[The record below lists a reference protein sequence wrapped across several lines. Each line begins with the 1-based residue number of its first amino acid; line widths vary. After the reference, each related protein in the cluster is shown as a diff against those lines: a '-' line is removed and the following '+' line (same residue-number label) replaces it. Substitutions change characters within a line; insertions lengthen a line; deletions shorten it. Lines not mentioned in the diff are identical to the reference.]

1 MTMMKT
7 AALAVV
13 LGCLSACSSAGN
25 ASLKSVTAADV
36 DRSIRDGVTTSSQLR
51 QLYGEPSETSFE
63 NGNEQWVYV
72 YSSTRQDGLSMVQDV
87 VGLGVLGTR
96 DSAKS
101 NILKVTL
108 HKDIVVHHSFT
119 TSQNTGGSGLRQ

>member
-1 MTMMKT
+1 MMKT

-51 QLYGEPSETSFE
+51 QLYGEPSEIANE
-63 NGNEQWVYV
+63 NGNEVWTYE
-72 YSSTRQDGLSMVQDV
+72 YSSDQADGLSVAQQA
-87 VGLGVLGTR
+87 VGLGFLGTR
-96 DSAKS
+96 TTS
-101 NILKVTL
+101 NTHVLKVTL
-108 HKDIVVHHSFT
+108 HRDIVLHHSFI
-119 TSQNTGGSGLRQ
+119 TSHVGGGSGLRQ

>member
-1 MTMMKT
+1 MKMMKT
-7 AALAVV
+7 AALAVM

-36 DRSIRDGVTTSSQLR
+36 DRSIRDGVTTSAQLR

-63 NGNEQWVYV
+63 NGNELWVYV
-72 YSSTRQDGLSMVQDV
+72 YSATRQDGLSMVQDV

-96 DSAKS
+96 DNAKS

-108 HKDIVVHHSFT
+108 HKGIVVHHSFT

>member
-1 MTMMKT
+1 MMKT

-36 DRSIRDGVTTSSQLR
+36 DRSIRDGVTTSFQLR

-63 NGNEQWVYV
+63 NGNELWVYV
-72 YSSTRQDGLSMVQDV
+72 YSATRQDGLSMVQDV